1 VVGAAR
7 CMLKAKSL
15 PDTFW
20 GEAVGTAVY
29 VLNRSTSKDAGGRTP
44 YELWIGSTPVVQHLC
59 TFGCVAHVKNTR
71 PNLPKLEDRSR
82 PMIFVGYEAG
92 SMAYRAYD
100 PAMKRV
106 HITCDVV
113 FDEEANW
120 RWGVTRSTTSSS
132 SSTWRLDVRRW

>member
-15 PDTFW
+15 PGTFW
-20 GEAVGTAVY
+20 GEAVVTAVY

-44 YELWIGSTPVVQHLC
+44 YELWTGSTPVVQHMR
-59 TFGCVAHVKNTR
+59 TFGCVAHVKNTH

-100 PAMKRV
+100 PATKRV
-106 HITCDVV
+106 HITRDIV
-113 FDEEANW
+113 FN
-120 RWGVTRSTTSSS
+120 RRSK
-132 SSTWRLDVRRW
+132 LALGG